1 MNHEYVLR
9 MSTGL
14 RTPYGMATQDSNR
27 ALNVTRRAEAFA
39 ARLPPTG
46 TSFAGDLQRFDAEFR
61 ELVDA
66 VRQLD
71 EQFAFDRAGRPGA
84 VNTIRAAL
92 PGIERE
98 LLDAVL
104 DDHACEVRAIQEALY
119 RVLLVRPRRP

>member
-1 MNHEYVLR
+1 MAKPHDAD
-9 MSTGL
+9 
-14 RTPYGMATQDSNR
+14 RTLDLA
-27 ALNVTRRAEAFA
+27 RRAEALA
-39 ARLPPTG
+39 ARLPASG
-46 TSFAGDLQRFDAEFR
+46 TSFADDLPGFDTEFR

-71 EQFAFDRAGRPGA
+71 ARFAFDRDGRPA
-84 VNTIRAAL
+84 ALETIRAAL

-119 RVLLVRPRRP
+119 LVVLTQRRSI